1 MRKRKK
7 DEKEIS
13 HERYSVDG
21 DSVPF
26 EKVWKLDTPD
36 RLATLGVWLR
46 HTAMKCNLEFGA

>member
-21 DSVPF
+21 GSVPF

-36 RLATLGVWLR
+36 RLADARRVASP
-46 HTAMKCNLEFGA
+46 HSYEM